1 MLVMKLIEKI
11 VDKFL
16 NDGEYALG
24 LMIFSFFVVFMFTI
38 MGSLLYKDKLD
49 TEVKLAK
56 IAAGQTVEVE
66 RK

>member
-1 MLVMKLIEKI
+1 MKLIEKI